1 MLLDH
6 IRRNEISRDRKGVTV
21 ALTQFQRNFE
31 QGIYIYIENIATS
44 SPRSFHLDGG
54 EKSLSLQADENWGFN
69 GARKKNSVGGS
80 IIVRRMARNWREDAC
95 AIFFP
100 TFISVAKLKK
110 KKYKICS
117 LDVQLKATLLALLIK
132 RMFERES
139 FFSFLLSPSLF
150 LFFSL
155 TRFPLRI

>member
-31 QGIYIYIENIATS
+31 QGIYIYIYIYISKIS
-44 SPRSFHLDGG
+44 SPRSFHLNGG

-95 AIFFP
+95 AIFFR

-110 KKYKICS
+110 KIQ
-117 LDVQLKATLLALLIK
+117 DLLVRCAIK
-132 RMFERES
+132 SNAARVVN
-139 FFSFLLSPSLF
+139 
-150 LFFSL
+150 
-155 TRFPLRI
+155 